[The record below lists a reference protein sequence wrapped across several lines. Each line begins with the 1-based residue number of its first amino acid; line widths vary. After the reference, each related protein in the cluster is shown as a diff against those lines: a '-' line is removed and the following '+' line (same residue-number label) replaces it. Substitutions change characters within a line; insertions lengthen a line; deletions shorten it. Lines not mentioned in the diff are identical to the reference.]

1 MSKASKELYEVAQQ
15 AVDLALAKGASA
27 ASARAAKSRDVE
39 VRWRDG
45 KVEQIQESTTR
56 GVSLALYVDGR
67 YAAVSSSDLRKEAL
81 ETFIADS
88 IVMTRSLAVDP
99 HRTLPD
105 PALYAGRQEIDLQLE
120 DPAYLTVSAEK
131 RRTLAKE
138 MEDAAR
144 AVKGADAIL
153 SVSSGFNDNRTE
165 SVRIASN
172 GFTGDAVGT
181 TFFIGAEV
189 AVKDADGRRP
199 SDSSF
204 AGVRFAA
211 ELPAAAEHGRIA
223 AERALSRLGAKK
235 TESKALTMVLDN
247 RAAGR
252 LIGALGGPLS
262 GQALQQKRS
271 FFEGKLGQ
279 PIGSKLLHVTDDPFV
294 RKGFGSRL
302 FDGEGLAAKQR
313 VVFEDGVLRTYFIDT
328 YYGKKLGLAPT
339 TGGMSNLSWRLGD
352 KSKEQLI
359 KDAGE
364 AIYVTG
370 FIGGNS
376 NATTGDYSLG
386 VQGFMIRGGAVAEPV
401 AEMNISGNQLELWK
415 HLAAVGND
423 PYPYSTLRT
432 PTLVFDGVS
441 FAGL

>member
-1 MSKASKELYEVAQQ
+1 MSKASPELYEVAQL
-15 AVDLALAKGASA
+15 AVDLALKKGASA
-27 ASARAAKSRDVE
+27 AAARAAKSRDVE

-45 KVEQIQESTTR
+45 KVEQVQESTTR

-67 YAAVSSSDLRKEAL
+67 YAAVSSSDLRRDAL

-88 IVMTRSLAVDP
+88 VVMTRSLAPDP
-99 HRTLPD
+99 HRALPD
-105 PALYAGRQEIDLQLE
+105 PALYAGRREMDLQIE

-131 RRTLAKE
+131 RRTLSKE

-144 AVKGADAIL
+144 AVKGAEAIL

-172 GFTGDAVGT
+172 GFSGDRVET

-204 AGVRFAA
+204 AGVRYVG
-211 ELPAAAEHGRIA
+211 ELPSAAEHGRIA

-235 TESKALTMVLDN
+235 VASKSMTMVLDN
-247 RAAGR
+247 RVAGR
-252 LIGALGGPLS
+252 LVGALGGPLS

-271 FFEGKLGQ
+271 FLEGKLGQ
-279 PIGSKLLHVTDDPFV
+279 AIGSKLLHVSDDPFV
-294 RKGFGSRL
+294 PKGFGSRL

-313 VVFEDGVLRTYFIDT
+313 PVFEDGVLRTYFIDT
-328 YYGKKLGLAPT
+328 YYGRKLNMAPT
-339 TGGMSNLSWRLGD
+339 TGGMSNLAWRLGER
-352 KSKEQLI
+352 SREELI
-359 KDAGE
+359 RAAGE
-364 AIYVTG
+364 GIYVTG
-370 FIGGNS
+370 FLGGNS

-386 VQGFMIRGGAVAEPV
+386 VQGFVIRGGALGQPV

-415 HLAAVGND
+415 HLVAVGDD

-432 PTLVFDGVS
+432 PTLVFDAIS